1 MIASRSR
8 TGQTGEEIAG
18 HYVVRAGW
26 SVVERN
32 FRCRHGEI
40 DLVARDGDE
49 LVFVEVRTRR
59 GAAFGT
65 PEESITEAKQRRMAA
80 CALAYVQERGVRTGW
95 RVDLIAIELRG
106 EQVKRLD
113 HYRHVLQ

>member
-1 MIASRSR
+1 MIASRSV
-8 TGQTGEEIAG
+8 TGQTGEAIAG

-32 FRCRHGEI
+32 FRCQYGEI
-40 DLVARDGDE
+40 DLVARDGNE

-59 GAAFGT
+59 GDSFGT
-65 PEESITEAKQRRMAA
+65 PEESITAAKQRRMAE
-80 CALAYVQERGVRTGW
+80 CALAYVQERGVLTGW